1 MTVTETENKKGTGIN
16 RWIIVALIALGVY
29 LAGIYPPIK
38 PHVQLPGEDL
48 TGPLFPFLGQDFTIT
63 NTLVTAG
70 VVYLLL
76 ILVAFL
82 VSRSM
87 GDEKTPSRGMAA
99 VLEVIIDALY
109 SLVESTAG
117 RKWAK
122 TIFPWVATIILLVLT
137 ANLFKLLPINET
149 IGLVHEV
156 HEGEGYQKVTL
167 IPGLLAT
174 IDKGDEK
181 AADGETHGEEVLY
194 GIIPFFRGP
203 STDLNFT
210 ASLAIIT
217 MIVVQIVGVKANGL
231 GYFSKFLNFGP
242 FLRIWNT
249 KKLSAF
255 DVILPFI
262 DIFVGMLELIAEVAK
277 IISFSFRLLGALF
290 GGAILLGVIGS
301 LLPTAVFGVLFLE
314 LFVGGVQALVFG
326 ILALVFM
333 TVATQSH
340 GHGGEHEEA
349 H

>member
-1 MTVTETENKKGTGIN
+1 MTETENKKGTGIN
-16 RWIIVALIALGVY
+16 RWIIVLLIALGVY
-29 LAGIYPPIK
+29 LAGFYPPIK

-109 SLVESTAG
+109 NLVESTAG
-117 RKWAK
+117 RKWAR
-122 TIFPWVATIILLVLT
+122 TIFPWVATIILVVLT
-137 ANLFKLLPINET
+137 ANMFKLLPINET

-167 IPGLLAT
+167 IPGVLAT
-174 IDKGDEK
+174 IDKVDET
-181 AADGETHGEEVLY
+181 AEAHGEEHLY

-249 KKLSAF
+249 KKLGPF

-262 DIFVGMLELIAEVAK
+262 DIFVGDLELIAEEAK
-277 IISFSFRLLGALF
+277 IISIYFRLLGALF
-290 GGAILLGVIGS
+290 GGAILLGVIWPSSGCRS
-301 LLPTAVFGVLFLE
+301 RSC
-314 LFVGGVQALVFG
+314 GGRSGG
-326 ILALVFM
+326 IVSARSGRSRRASVRPAAARFFER
-333 TVATQSH
+333 S
-340 GHGGEHEEA
+340 
-349 H
+349 